1 MAQFKFKLQAV
12 HRQRELLEQ
21 ERQRD
26 FAVVQARLVLEQQEL
41 KRLDETVR
49 LAVTDLRENQLVGR
63 LNLSYLAAHRRFM
76 LAMQRQGLAQL
87 VKVDAAKKL
96 VDAARVKLLEA
107 AKQKK
112 IIEKLRE
119 RQETEWKQAAA
130 RKETADLDEIATQ
143 MSTVSMREQWSR
155 GDQSMGAGST
165 EISDEL
171 ES

>member
-12 HRQRELLEQ
+12 HRQRELAEQ

-26 FAVVQARLVLEQQEL
+26 FALAQGKLVLEQQEL

-49 LAVTDLRENQLVGR
+49 LAVTDLRENQLVGP
-63 LNLSYLAAHRRFM
+63 LNLSFLAAHRRFM
-76 LAMQRQGLAQL
+76 LAMQRQGMAQL
-87 VKVDAAKKL
+87 VKVDAAKKV

-107 AKQKK
+107 ARQKK

-119 RQETEWKQAAA
+119 QQEAEWKALAA

-143 MSTVSMREQWSR
+143 MSTVSMKEAWSARE
-155 GDQSMGAGST
+155 DA
-165 EISDEL
+165 
-171 ES
+171 

>member
-26 FAVVQARLVLEQQEL
+26 FAVAQGRLVLEQQEL

-49 LAVTDLRENQLVGR
+49 LAVTDLRETQLIGP

-76 LAMQRQGLAQL
+76 LAMQRQGVAQFA
-87 VKVDAAKKL
+87 KVEAAKKV

-107 AKQKK
+107 ARSKK

-119 RQETEWKQAAA
+119 QQEAEWKEALD
-130 RKETADLDEIATQ
+130 RKETAALDEIATQ
-143 MSTVSMREQWSR
+143 MSTVSMREQWS
-155 GDQSMGAGST
+155 AGNDPG
-165 EISDEL
+165 EDREL
-171 ES
+171 ETET

>member
-21 ERQRD
+21 ERRRE
-26 FAVVQARLVLEQQEL
+26 FAVAQGKLVLEQQEL

-49 LAVTDLRENQLVGR
+49 LAVTDLRENQLIGP
-63 LNLSYLAAHRRFM
+63 LNLSFLAAHRRFM

-87 VKVDAAKKL
+87 AKVDAAKKV
-96 VDAARVKLLEA
+96 VDAVRVRLLEA

-119 RQETEWKQAAA
+119 HQELEWKEAAA
-130 RKETADLDEIATQ
+130 RKETAALDEIATQ
-143 MSTVSMREQWSR
+143 MSTVSMREAWDAR
-155 GDQSMGAGST
+155 EDA
-165 EISDEL
+165 
-171 ES
+171 